1 MSSKQVWRNATA
13 DSGAE
18 LYSFYLVVGT
28 MVRWYDGTHYK
39 LKYFLDWSVKFV
51 SAVLSSWPGHSRK
64 LFSFLSPLSNL
75 LITIFGWNYTFL

>member
-28 MVRWYDGTHYK
+28 MVRITN
-39 LKYFLDWSVKFV
+39 LNI
-51 SAVLSSWPGHSRK
+51 SWTGQ
-64 LFSFLSPLSNL
+64 
-75 LITIFGWNYTFL
+75 

>member
-28 MVRWYDGTHYK
+28 MERWYALQT
-39 LKYFLDWSVKFV
+39 
-51 SAVLSSWPGHSRK
+51 
-64 LFSFLSPLSNL
+64 
-75 LITIFGWNYTFL
+75 